1 MNTAHFTDEPT
12 LALSTQTAMSLSS
25 RDLIA
30 LQLQPGDRLRSDCGT
45 LWITVDGDLHDVLL
59 EAGGVHK
66 VRQGGTVKVSAL
78 HTACLVV
85 LGRAPLQWR
94 RAGAGTPGPF
104 RRAAGALADAL
115 AGWSAL
121 PHRRAAGAVA
131 H

>member
-1 MNTAHFTDEPT
+1 MNTAHFTAEPT

-66 VRQGGTVKVSAL
+66 VRQI
-78 HTACLVV
+78 
-85 LGRAPLQWR
+85 GRA
-94 RAGAGTPGPF
+94 
-104 RRAAGALADAL
+104 
-115 AGWSAL
+115 
-121 PHRRAAGAVA
+121 HV
-131 H
+131 